1 MSDAKFWKRNG
12 PGILAMNALTVPVG
26 EKVSYFTP
34 ANTTTVLE
42 INPSTSG
49 VVVVEVEAG
58 TFRCRVGLLSPRTIT
73 ATNAN
78 NRLTIA
84 AGHPYVDGDGPLR
97 VSNDGGALPTG
108 LTADTDVFVGDV
120 VGNTIRLFT
129 DPQTRNLLALSAD
142 GSGTNT
148 IGGDNGAGNDV
159 GFQPLAPVDDA
170 ANVVAIGGKKLRTD
184 ELQVFDA
191 PITIVG
197 VTGTGDQLAFW
208 VK

>member
-1 MSDAKFWKRNG
+1 MSDAKFWKRDG

-34 ANTTTVLE
+34 SATTVLLE
-42 INPSTSG
+42 INPSISG

-58 TFRCRVGLLSPRTIT
+58 EFRCRVGLLSPRTIT

-97 VSNDGGALPTG
+97 VSNSGGALPTG

-120 VGNTIRLFT
+120 VGNTFRLFT
-129 DPQTRNLLALSAD
+129 DPQVRNLLTLSAD
-142 GSGTNT
+142 GSGTNS

-159 GFQPLAPVDDA
+159 GFQPLAPVDSA

-191 PITIVG
+191 PVTIVG
-197 VTGTGDQLAFW
+197 TTGAGDHLSFW